1 MQPKSKA
8 VFVKWFAPLLDA
20 LRELGD
26 SGRPRE
32 VCERIAKAL
41 ALPDTTLDE
50 TLKSG
55 GNKFQNQVAWARQY
69 LVWEGLLD
77 SGKHGTW
84 KLTEKGRH
92 TKLTDDE
99 ARKIFLKWVAFHAE
113 KRKQVAGTTGTAD
126 ASLTADIDSDEV
138 SPDDAGANPSRN
150 LIEMLR
156 GVTSIGFEKVCREL
170 LRESGFENVEITG
183 GSADG
188 GIDGYGTLE
197 LNPFVSFKVLFQCK
211 RYKEGNTVSRAQVG
225 DFRNAMIGR
234 AEKGIII
241 TTSSFSHSAIK
252 EANRDGAPQIELV
265 DGIKLVEMFERAEL
279 GVKKRVVY
287 DVDPAYFEKYLAT
300 VP

>member
-1 MQPKSKA
+1 MSKKKKSEFA
-8 VFVKWFAPLLDA
+8 QWFGPLLDA
-20 LRELGD
+20 LRDLGD

-32 VCERIAKAL
+32 VSDRIAKNLHLSDAV
-41 ALPDTTLDE
+41 LDQ

-55 GNKFQNQVAWARQY
+55 TNKFHNQVAWARQY

-77 SGKHGTW
+77 SSKHGTW
-84 KLTEKGRH
+84 KLTEKGRE
-92 TKLTDDE
+92 TFLQESDAQAIVRKWAAVNQE
-99 ARKIFLKWVAFHAE
+99 ARKEKQRLKSNE
-113 KRKQVAGTTGTAD
+113 QTDDISDDT
-126 ASLTADIDSDEV
+126 SLNDIDTTEPLS
-138 SPDDAGANPSRN
+138 
-150 LIEMLR
+150 LIEVLR
-156 GVTSIGFEKVCREL
+156 GITPLGFEKVTREL

-197 LNPFVSFKVLFQCK
+197 INPFVSFKVLFQCK

-241 TTSSFSHSAIK
+241 TTSTFSNAAIQ

-265 DGIKLVEMFERAEL
+265 DGDKLVEMFEKVEL
-279 GVKKRVVY
+279 GLKKRTVF
-287 DVDPAYFEKYLAT
+287 DVDFSYFEKYKD
-300 VP
+300 